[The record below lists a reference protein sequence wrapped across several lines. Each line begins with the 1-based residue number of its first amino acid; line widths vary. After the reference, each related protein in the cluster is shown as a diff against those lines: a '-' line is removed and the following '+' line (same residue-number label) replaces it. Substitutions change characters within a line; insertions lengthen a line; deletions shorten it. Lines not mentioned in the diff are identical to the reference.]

1 MTSQVILG
9 NGHGIALA
17 SDSAVTMGHRR
28 TYETSEKI
36 YPLPR
41 PHSVAVLHA
50 GNVMFHGMP
59 FSTIIDSWIENLG
72 ELQFRF
78 LRDYVENF
86 RKFLVEEVSGWCDLE
101 QQSLDYVRNMD
112 GEFQRIWNRL
122 SENGVAVSAE
132 DALLIWKSE
141 VDTLGKLDRYG
152 QFSIGESHDF
162 AEKTQ
167 FERVWSQQTGGV
179 DGIGNRIEYWFDDV
193 PRSTEIDDL
202 IKKFV
207 QLSISSRYP
216 LSQENYALLTF
227 AGFGARSM
235 IPAAMRLEMHGA
247 LNDSIQWDQSE
258 PNYAMRDG
266 GGFLLI
272 ELMGQTD
279 AIATFLRGYDVQLI
293 ETIKSVSSGA
303 FDDPTQTNEVDDELG
318 QDALSQTFMSAR
330 NKLGEII
337 EGAFD
342 SFGERN
348 NLRSFRSTVA
358 GMPLASL
365 AATVKSLIQI
375 QELSLESRGYLPTVG
390 GQVRVA
396 TITKSHGFKWVNA
409 VEQH

>member
-17 SDSAVTMGHRR
+17 SDSAVTMGNRR

-59 FSTIIDSWIENLG
+59 YSTIIDGWIDSLG
-72 ELQFRF
+72 EHR
-78 LRDYVENF
+78 LRYVDDYVMSF
-86 RKFLVEEVSGWCDLE
+86 RKFLVEEMRDWCDLE
-101 QQSLDYVRNMD
+101 QQRLDFIGDMD

-122 SENGVAVSAE
+122 SKNGVVVSAE

-141 VDTLGKLDRYG
+141 VEFLETIDRYG
-152 QFSIGESHDF
+152 QFTNQSKHEILEKEQF
-162 AEKTQ
+162 AQ
-167 FERVWSQQTGGV
+167 VWLQQADGAPGVLER
-179 DGIGNRIEYWFDDV
+179 IAYWFDDV
-193 PRSTEIDDL
+193 PRSSEIDDL
-202 IKKFV
+202 IKKYV
-207 QLSISSRYP
+207 VLSVSSHYP
-216 LSQENYALLTF
+216 LCEENHALLTF
-227 AGFGARSM
+227 AGYGYGSM
-235 IPAAMRLEMHGA
+235 IPTTIRLEMHGA
-247 LNDSIQWDQSE
+247 LNGTIQYDLSE
-258 PNYAMRDG
+258 PHPATRRNGA
-266 GGFLLI
+266 FLLI

-303 FDDPTQTNEVDDELG
+303 FDEKIEANDVGDELG
-318 QDALSQTFMSAR
+318 KDDLSQTVMSAK

-342 SFGERN
+342 NFGETN

-396 TITKSHGFKWVNA
+396 TITKSHGFKWVTPM
-409 VEQH
+409 ERQ